1 MRYLWGLRTTI
12 TAFLFGWD
20 SAIYVS
26 RREHTTASREDDRS
40 DVLWDCDVL
49 AIRVIHWKRN
59 RRQTIEYMG
68 SRFLHTQQP
77 RKNIDTVERE
87 TGWSW
92 RHFRMLH
99 GRLHSA
105 KHGGRSS
112 SQYLQ
117 NFMRLN
123 IVKGC
128 VLHWSVKVLIRQGEK
143 GWLKKKQ
150 KNSLKASQ
158 HDDRSQR
165 FVTINRMFDN
175 RWSLN
180 FTVRFAVCGSPLRLF
195 SCIPNFSHTSNQLH
209 QSRLPL

>member
-59 RRQTIEYMG
+59 RRQTIEYM
-68 SRFLHTQQP
+68 SPRFLHTQRR

-105 KHGGRSS
+105 VHVGRSS

-117 NFMRLN
+117 TSLWWN
-123 IVKGC
+123 IGNGC
-128 VLHWSVKVLIRQGEK
+128 VLYRSVKVLIRRGEE

-150 KNSLKASQ
+150 K
-158 HDDRSQR
+158 
-165 FVTINRMFDN
+165 IN
-175 RWSLN
+175 
-180 FTVRFAVCGSPLRLF
+180 
-195 SCIPNFSHTSNQLH
+195 
-209 QSRLPL
+209 